1 MSVSVVA
8 GRASTIVGDV
18 GISWAPISS
27 PVLMNFIGTSCLDV
41 TTALITAFGDFP
53 IRLDKS
59 HSATLRGMVAV
70 AGEGK
75 TPYQDLLN
83 ALQQFGQ
90 LEVCLV

>member
-8 GRASTIVGDV
+8 GKPSVGT
-18 GISWAPISS
+18 GEQNITWAPISS
-27 PVLMNFIGTSCLDV
+27 PVRMNFIGTSYNV
-41 TTALITAFGDFP
+41 VATALIEAFGQFP